1 MSSQNFAPLQLLTRE
16 EVLKLTTLSSS
27 TLYREIRAG
36 RFPEP
41 FEISNQ
47 RVAWS
52 ADLIAAWLSQN
63 GDRIV

>member
-1 MSSQNFAPLQLLTRE
+1 MSSQKHPSLQLLTRDA
-16 EVLKLTTLSSS
+16 VLKLTTLSPS

-41 FEISNQ
+41 LKISGQ

-52 ADLIAAWLSQN
+52 ADLIAAWLAQHRNRSL
-63 GDRIV
+63 